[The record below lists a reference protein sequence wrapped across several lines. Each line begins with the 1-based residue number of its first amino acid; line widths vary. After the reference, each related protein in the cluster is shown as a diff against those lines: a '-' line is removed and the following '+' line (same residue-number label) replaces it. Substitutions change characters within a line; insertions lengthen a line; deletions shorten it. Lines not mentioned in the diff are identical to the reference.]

1 MLIAW
6 QSPWETMHDLST
18 ATEWAAME
26 KLRAAATRLA
36 RRCAKR
42 VASLWPGPVSACAAL
57 S

>member
-6 QSPWETMHDLST
+6 QSPWETMHDSST
-18 ATEWAAME
+18 ATEWAAMG
-26 KLRAAATRLA
+26 KLRAAVTRLA